1 MTLGRLT
8 ADAPSLD
15 ATLTPEALAADG
27 QVRAAA
33 LFRLRIFLIAV
44 GLSELE
50 RRREQLDAL
59 SSAEA
64 ARLVRGAAET
74 ACAAILT
81 CLDDYRG
88 QSRFAVWV
96 AKFAIHEA
104 AATTREIAAGRR
116 KAKAAG
122 DTNPPATCA
131 AKEES
136 VSAIEGPPD
145 GKRATDD

>member
-1 MTLGRLT
+1 MTPVRLT

-33 LFRLRIFLIAV
+33 LFRLRIFLVAV
-44 GLSELE
+44 ALFELE

-104 AATTREIAAGRR
+104 AAAAREIAARR
-116 KAKAAG
+116 KTASRG
-122 DTNPPATCA
+122 DTNCPTTCVGGTA
-131 AKEES
+131 
-136 VSAIEGPPD
+136 
-145 GKRATDD
+145 